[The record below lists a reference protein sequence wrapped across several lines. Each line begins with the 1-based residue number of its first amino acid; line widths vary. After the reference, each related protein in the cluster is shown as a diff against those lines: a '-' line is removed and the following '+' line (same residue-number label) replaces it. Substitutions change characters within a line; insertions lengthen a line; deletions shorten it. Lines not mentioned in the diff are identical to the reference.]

1 MLNLY
6 AKLDMSIK
14 LSLQDVQ
21 HKLYELLRSPDYFI
35 EMRNS

>member
-21 HKLYELLRSPDYFI
+21 HNYMNFFDLQIIY
-35 EMRNS
+35 